1 MPGPYARKLTAKLR
15 SLLRQKVVDLQA
27 LSAGRLAADTLQK
40 TVASRAELAD
50 MDPAHAVY
58 VYVQNQVSVFCELLT
73 ALPELERLT
82 DILAGAEDEY
92 MPLGPPTSP
101 LTASHFW
108 SWAFFDAS
116 VGVER
121 ETIGTCVLAL
131 AEVVPMHAE
140 FLRLVRL
147 AQDSRL
153 GVYVHEGHEGR
164 HVRLRELVTEQRC
177 TALVPA
183 GYRGAPGQLWLARVL
198 PPPFP
203 GSDVHIVFTTP
214 YVLRNP
220 GEAPWTAYF
229 DRTLPKVDPGDRH
242 AAYAALMKRG
252 LRNDPNFWNEYIF
265 EAYDDHQH
273 DAVFLTGLP
282 DVDASRPFSRVNR

>member
-50 MDPAHAVY
+50 MDPAHAAY
-58 VYVQNQVSVFCELLT
+58 VHIQNQVSVFAELLT

-82 DILAGAEDEY
+82 DILVAAEDEY

-116 VGVER
+116 VGPER

-131 AEVVPMHAE
+131 AGVVPMHAE
-140 FLRLVRL
+140 FLRLVQL

-153 GVYVHEGHEGR
+153 GVYVHEGHEDG
-164 HVRLRELVTEQRC
+164 HVRLRELVTDQRC

-183 GYRGAPGQLWLARVL
+183 GYRGTPGQLWLARVL

-203 GSDVHIVFTTP
+203 GSDRHIVFTTP
-214 YVLRNP
+214 YVLRSP
-220 GEAPWTAYF
+220 GEAAWKAYF

-242 AAYAALMKRG
+242 AAHAALMKRG

-265 EAYDDHQH
+265 EAYDDHQY

-282 DVDASRPFSRVNR
+282 DVEASRPFSRVNR